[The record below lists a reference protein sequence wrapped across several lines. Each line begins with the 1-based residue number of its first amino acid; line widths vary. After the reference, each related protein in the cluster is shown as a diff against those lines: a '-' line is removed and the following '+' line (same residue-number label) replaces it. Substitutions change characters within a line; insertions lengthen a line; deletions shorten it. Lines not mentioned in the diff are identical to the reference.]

1 MNVDTKVILRAFH
14 LKQGDEIKKIRGNID
29 ALHEHKVGFVGST
42 EILLLLNIYSNFFN
56 KYVRL

>member
-29 ALHEHKVGFVGST
+29 ALHERQG
-42 EILLLLNIYSNFFN
+42 
-56 KYVRL
+56 RLCWVN